1 VTAARVCAVAGCPH
15 LQPCSAHP
23 RASEAAGRPGIAVC
37 DRCGGRLLRQWD
49 ELVCLV
55 DGTRVSP
62 ERPWD
67 RVVDERGPTSKR
79 PMAPMAGR
87 PWSPRDRHWVLAN
100 ADRMSSREMARRLQR
115 TEHAVNQ
122 VLSKAARRKARVRNL
137 DTVRNR
143 LRPVDLL
150 EDAVRPG
157 LTRRLAG
164 RMGMSYRAAY
174 LRLWRRG
181 VLVREA
187 DGHLSIAEVAE
198 EYGCTRRRVLTLVR
212 HGLLPAE
219 RLARTVVRIAPE
231 DAERVAPLLRARS
244 KHASRGGGGSK
255 SSAGRDAQ

>member
-1 VTAARVCAVAGCPH
+1 LPRARDRWIVGLV
-15 LQPCSAHP
+15 
-23 RASEAAGRPGIAVC
+23 ASEAAGRPGIAVC

-67 RVVDERGPTSKR
+67 RLVEERGPESKR
-79 PMAPMAGR
+79 PIAPMAGR

-122 VLSKAARRKARVRNL
+122 VLSKAARRKARVRNS

-157 LTRRLAG
+157 LTRRLAA
-164 RMGMSYRAAY
+164 RLGMSYRAAY

-187 DGHLSIAEVAE
+187 DGMLSIAEVAE
-198 EYGCTRRRVLTLVR
+198 EYGCTRRRVLTLMCRGV
-212 HGLLPAE
+212 LPAE
-219 RLARTVVRIAPE
+219 RFGSGTGTRVRIAPE